1 MVDRHA
7 RDIAAD
13 AIRDFMEGSISNK
26 DYERRFPSTRTLDDP
41 ALQAVFSHI
50 WFCYDDLSEH
60 TLTGEHALTG
70 ERRAFLERSLLFLR
84 SDLEFQW
91 PPPLFGL
98 RYWILRLLGFGRRLQ
113 RREDKE
119 MSVGDIEVYPFLTK
133 AEYEETVR
141 RSKTSNVAG
150 PDS

>member
-13 AIRDFMEGSISNK
+13 AIQDFMDGLISNK
-26 DYERRFPSTRTLDDP
+26 AYEQRYPSTRSCNDP
-41 ALQAVFSHI
+41 ALRAVFSHV

-60 TLTGEHALTG
+60 TLTGEHVLTG

-91 PPPLFGL
+91 PPPAFGL
-98 RYWILRLLGFGRRLQ
+98 RYGILRLLGFGQMLK
-113 RREDKE
+113 RREEEE
-119 MSVGDIEVYPFLTK
+119 MRVGDVLVYPFLTK

-141 RSKTSNVAG
+141 RSTTG
-150 PDS
+150 PKNR